1 MTTQKL
7 PSINPHSKQ
16 PKVMKIPPFTLNGK
30 GHPQQLPKLEVT
42 KNEKSKPSA
51 ILPKEKSSL
60 SEKDKKKSLNKNNS
74 AKKRKKTN

>member
-7 PSINPHSKQ
+7 PSISHNSKQ
-16 PKVMKIPPFTLNGK
+16 SKVMKIPPFTLNGK
-30 GHPQQLPKLEVT
+30 GHPQQLPKLEVA